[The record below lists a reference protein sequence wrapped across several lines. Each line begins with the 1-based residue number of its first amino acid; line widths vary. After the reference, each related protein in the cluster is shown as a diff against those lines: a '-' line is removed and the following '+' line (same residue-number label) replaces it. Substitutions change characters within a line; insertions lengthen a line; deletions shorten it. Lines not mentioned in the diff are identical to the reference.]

1 MAKPVTMPQLGE
13 SVAEGT
19 IARWLKAEGD
29 EVQKDEPI
37 CEVDT
42 DKVSAELPSPLAG
55 TVQKILISEGTTVDV
70 GTELLM
76 MSVADEDGSPDE
88 QPVPKE
94 DASAEAPTEEFPAAE
109 TEAQPVA
116 TDGLQSRNATVSR
129 SGDSNGEVQSAESL
143 RLTRSSP
150 VVRRLAAEHEVKLS
164 EVSGT
169 GIEGRV
175 TKKDIEKHI
184 EEREAVPEIPTAPE
198 TTPEREPSERSRAA
212 VHEGDRVVGLT
223 SVRRAIAGRMSQS
236 KREAPHAWAMVEA
249 DMSGLVRLRENI
261 KEEFAERNGVRLTYL
276 PFIVGAVVEGL
287 KEYPVL
293 NSVWDEDRIVLRK
306 RINIGV
312 AVDLE
317 DALIVPVIPDAD
329 ELNTL
334 GLARKIEDLVR
345 RARGGELTP
354 DDTARGTFT
363 VNNPGALGS
372 VVSTPI
378 INYPQAAILSA
389 EAIVKRPVVV
399 EDAGGAAIAIRSMMN
414 LEVSFDHRILDGGT
428 ALRFLNAVKHRLESY
443 MPEDSID

>member
-1 MAKPVTMPQLGE
+1 MAKAVTMPQLGE
-13 SVAEGT
+13 SVTEGT

-70 GTELLM
+70 GTELMLM
-76 MSVADEDGSPDE
+76 AVAGEDGAADE
-88 QPVPKE
+88 QPVSKE
-94 DASAEAPTEEFPAAE
+94 DSSTEAPTEEFPAAE

-116 TDGLQSRNATVSR
+116 TGGESHSADVRT
-129 SGDSNGEVQSAESL
+129 SGNGRGEIESAETL

-150 VVRRLAAEHEVKLS
+150 VVRRLAAEHEVDLQGI
-164 EVSGT
+164 SGT

-175 TKKDIEKHI
+175 TRKDIEKHI
-184 EEREAVPEIPTAPE
+184 EERETAPE
-198 TTPEREPSERSRAA
+198 ASPEVSPHSEPAARERVA
-212 VHEGDRVVGLT
+212 VHEGDRAVELT
-223 SVRRAIAGRMSQS
+223 SVRRTIANRMSQS
-236 KREAPHAWAMVEA
+236 KREAPHAWAMVEV
-249 DMSGLVRLRENI
+249 DVSGLVALREKI
-261 KEEFAERNGVRLTYL
+261 KDEFAEREGVRLTYL
-276 PFIVGAVVEGL
+276 PFIVRAAVEGL

-293 NSVWDEDRIVLRK
+293 NSVWDGDRIVLRK
-306 RINIGV
+306 RINLGI

-334 GLARKIEDLVR
+334 GLVRKIDDLVR
-345 RARGGELTP
+345 RTREGKLTP
-354 DDTARGTFT
+354 DDTSGGTFT
-363 VNNPGALGS
+363 VNNPGSLGS

-378 INYPQAAILSA
+378 INHPQAAILSA

-399 EDAGGAAIAIRSMMN
+399 EDTTGDAIAIRSMMN

-428 ALRFLNAVKHRLESY
+428 ALRFLNGVKERLEAYTS
-443 MPEDSID
+443 ESELG

>member
-13 SVAEGT
+13 SVTEGT

-29 EVQKDEPI
+29 EVKKDEPI

-55 TVQKILISEGTTVDV
+55 TVQKILVSEGTTVDV

-76 MSVADEDGSPDE
+76 MTVAGEDEPADE
-88 QPVPKE
+88 QPVTKE
-94 DASAEAPTEEFPAAE
+94 DAPAGAPTEEFPAAE

-116 TDGLQSRNATVSR
+116 TDGESRSATVR
-129 SGDSNGEVQSAESL
+129 QPGDTNGEVRSAESL

-150 VVRRLAAEHEVKLS
+150 VVRRLAVEHEVELS

-169 GIEGRV
+169 GIQGRV
-175 TKKDIEKHI
+175 TKKDIEKYI
-184 EEREAVPEIPTAPE
+184 EGRVTAPETPTAPE
-198 TTPEREPSERSRAA
+198 TTPEHEPSERSRVT
-212 VHEGDRVVGLT
+212 VHDGDRVVDLT

-236 KREAPHAWAMVEA
+236 KREAPHAWAMVEV
-249 DMSGLVRLRENI
+249 DVSGLVRLRERI
-261 KEEFAERNGVRLTYL
+261 KDEFADSEGVRLTYL

-287 KEYPVL
+287 KEHPVL
-293 NSVWDEDRIVLRK
+293 NSVWDGDRIVLRK

-312 AVDLE
+312 AVDLP
-317 DALIVPVIPDAD
+317 DALIVPVVPDAD

-334 GLARKIEDLVR
+334 GLARKIDDLVR
-345 RARGGELTP
+345 RTRTGNLTP
-354 DDTARGTFT
+354 DDTSGGTFT
-363 VNNPGALGS
+363 VNNPGSLGS

-378 INYPQAAILSA
+378 INHPQAAILSA

-399 EDAGGAAIAIRSMMN
+399 EDAGSEAIAIRSMMN

-443 MPEDSID
+443 TPEGELG